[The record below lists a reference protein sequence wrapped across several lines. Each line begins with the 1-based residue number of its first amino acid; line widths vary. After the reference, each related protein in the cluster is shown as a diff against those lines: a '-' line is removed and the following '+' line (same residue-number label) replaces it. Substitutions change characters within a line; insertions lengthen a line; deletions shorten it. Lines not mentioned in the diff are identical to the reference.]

1 MEKKNNNI
9 ERKKENM
16 LTAVMIL
23 LSIHLIYCNTDL
35 LIRNEEPGCPG
46 WKMILLGIVAIGYSV
61 LSAITTINIKKFWIV
76 FVFAILDMC
85 GVLIQKYHDTDWIPM
100 YIAAYTFWTIVMIW
114 MMLNR
119 DESEQKTDSQTT
131 TIAEDTPPKCEQLPT
146 HEEQQPKVEKV
157 ETPKLVL
164 PTKQPQQMELPLITN
179 DDVSLNRLIRR
190 FNATSK
196 LETATHI
203 WVGLDADM
211 QAQLLAHPT
220 LKLAEKYGFQIAE
233 THE

>member
-1 MEKKNNNI
+1 MEKKNNNNI

-35 LIRNEEPGCPG
+35 LIRNEGPDCPG
-46 WKMILLGIVAIGYSV
+46 WKMFLLGIVAIGYSV

-131 TIAEDTPPKCEQLPT
+131 TPIAEATPPKCEQLPT
-146 HEEQQPKVEKV
+146 HEEQQPKVE
-157 ETPKLVL
+157 TSKLDIL
-164 PTKQPQQMELPLITN
+164 IGKQPRQMELPLATN
-179 DDVSLNRLIRR
+179 DDVTLNRLIRR

-196 LETATHI
+196 LETATQI
-203 WVGLDADM
+203 WEGLDADM

-233 THE
+233 AHE